1 MKWVE
6 NGQQESRRIPKGDSW
21 EGDLQRCETLA
32 LRCGVFE
39 RTDADRGGAL
49 EREETLQTDD
59 GWDTEWGLD
68 DVVPRKDRRRNS
80 PVRTPQAGCQSSS

>member
-1 MKWVE
+1 MKWVG
-6 NGQQESRRIPKGDSW
+6 NGQQESRRIPKMDSW

-39 RTDADRGGAL
+39 RTDAYRGGAL

-59 GWDTEWGLD
+59 G
-68 DVVPRKDRRRNS
+68 
-80 PVRTPQAGCQSSS
+80 